1 MTILSVDDFNRL
13 IAGDLLRITRTAT
26 FSKIFVRQNSLLSAS
41 EFASLSAEFTQ
52 QLKCSAAQG
61 EAFFI
66 LMLHYLGITFEPS
79 SATPMQTPVN
89 VLDSNITKR
98 SFTKEECKA
107 VLHAIKQGDLEAVTT
122 YVKEGFDIEYKHRSQ
137 RTAIL
142 VAAHEN
148 KTALV
153 EYLISVG
160 ANVNAEDTDH
170 ETALSLAIK
179 NRNEQLIDQ
188 LLPISNVR
196 SLDVSLYA
204 CNKHDPDP
212 LLIQKLIAAG
222 ADPHSTKIFLPS
234 PIKQAI
240 NMSKTSLMEAYIAGS
255 NAVGRTLNLDELM
268 EEMLKWHPNISLYQL
283 FIREGAS
290 KTYLNANGR
299 SLISLAV
306 TYNDISLEYNNSLD
320 TYAEPERLS
329 MITLLVQEGI
339 DINQSDYLGRTP
351 LHYGVSENNPSLV
364 SLLIRLG
371 ADLGQQD
378 VYQKSPLQYA
388 TEKRYKELLAIMAP
402 SASPVSASAPTVTVP
417 PASTAGRKIL
427 LDDH

>member
-1 MTILSVDDFNRL
+1 
-13 IAGDLLRITRTAT
+13 
-26 FSKIFVRQNSLLSAS
+26 
-41 EFASLSAEFTQ
+41 
-52 QLKCSAAQG
+52 
-61 EAFFI
+61 
-66 LMLHYLGITFEPS
+66 
-79 SATPMQTPVN
+79 
-89 VLDSNITKR
+89 
-98 SFTKEECKA
+98 
-107 VLHAIKQGDLEAVTT
+107 
-122 YVKEGFDIEYKHRSQ
+122 
-137 RTAIL
+137 
-142 VAAHEN
+142 
-148 KTALV
+148 
-153 EYLISVG
+153 
-160 ANVNAEDTDH
+160 
-170 ETALSLAIK
+170 
-179 NRNEQLIDQ
+179 
-188 LLPISNVR
+188 
-196 SLDVSLYA
+196 
-204 CNKHDPDP
+204 
-212 LLIQKLIAAG
+212 
-222 ADPHSTKIFLPS
+222 
-234 PIKQAI
+234 
-240 NMSKTSLMEAYIAGS
+240 MEAYIAGS

-283 FIREGAS
+283 LIREGAS

-306 TYNDISLEYNNSLD
+306 TYNDILLEYNNSLD

-402 SASPVSASAPTVTVP
+402 SASTVSASPPTVTVP
-417 PASTAGRKIL
+417 PAGTAGRKIL